1 MGLVSVRPPTAPPA
15 RRLVDP
21 GRAFLDLIL
30 DDPAAYGHRMAVLLH
45 ERIPELAAVPE
56 ARRFLEETERSCVA
70 NVTEILR
77 VLAGELE
84 PGDAVLAPAAHS
96 YVASVVHRRISLA
109 ALLRAYRVG
118 QNHLW
123 NEFVE
128 RTQKVGGNDPAALR
142 WLADV
147 GNLLFEYIDRI
158 SGLLAQV
165 YEDERAAWVRSASA
179 VRSDTVTEILADGPD
194 PDVGLASNRLGYDL
208 RGRHV
213 AVVVSRDADAEGDDD
228 HDAGPDGLHAA
239 IDGLVGLLGGGD
251 PLVLP
256 IGTTTLWAWTTV
268 GDLDDRELLRRCADH
283 DAPAGILVAVG
294 HTGSGVD
301 GFRVSHA
308 EAQHAAAVRDLLGGA
323 GRTTAYGAV
332 ELLSL
337 LTADVDR
344 SVRFVLRRLG
354 PLAERT
360 PAAASLRETA
370 LAFLEH
376 GGSHLAAAHA
386 THLHKNTVYTR
397 IRRAER
403 ILGAPIV
410 PGDADLHDALRL
422 AAALPDRI
430 ADGAG

>member
-1 MGLVSVRPPTAPPA
+1 MTVRPPSVPPA
-15 RRLVDP
+15 RRPADS
-21 GRAFLDLIL
+21 GREFLHLIL
-30 DDPAAYGHRMAVLLH
+30 DDPAAYGHRMAVMLH
-45 ERIPELAAVPE
+45 EKIPELAAVPE
-56 ARRFLEETERSCVA
+56 ARRMFEETERSCVA

-77 VLAGELE
+77 VLEGELE
-84 PGDAVLAPAAHS
+84 PQDAVLAPAAHS
-96 YVASVVHRRISLA
+96 YVASAVHRRITLA

-128 RTQKVGGNDPAALR
+128 RTQQVGGNDPAALR

-158 SGLLAQV
+158 SGLLAEV
-165 YEDERAAWVRSASA
+165 YEDERALWVRSASA
-179 VRSDTVTEILADGPD
+179 VRSDTVTEILERAPD
-194 PDVGLASNRLGYDL
+194 LDVGVASNRLGYDL

-213 AVVVSRDADAEGDDD
+213 AFVVSRDHGDATGPAQLEATADEVAR
-228 HDAGPDGLHAA
+228 A
-239 IDGLVGLLGGGD
+239 LGGGS

-256 IGTTTLWAWTTV
+256 IGATALWAWTVV
-268 GDLDDRELLRRCADH
+268 GELDDGELLRRCAAH
-283 DAPAGILVAVG
+283 EAAPGILVAVG

-301 GFRVSHA
+301 GFRVSHV
-308 EAQHAAAVRDLLGGA
+308 EAQRTAVVRELLGGPGA
-323 GRTTAYGAV
+323 ITAYGAV

-337 LTADVDR
+337 LTADVDGCM
-344 SVRFVLRRLG
+344 RFVLRRLG

-360 PAAASLRETA
+360 AAAASLRETA
-370 LAFLEH
+370 LAYLDH

-403 ILGAPIV
+403 ILGTPIV

-422 AAALPDRI
+422 AAAFPDRLVG
-430 ADGAG
+430 DED